1 MTFELGVYSFGVG
14 EHHMRAMPLSSP
26 TSVVNAAAATT
37 QRYVRGFGARPGI
50 AR

>member
-1 MTFELGVYSFGVG
+1 MGLDYFGVG

-26 TSVVNAAAATT
+26 TFVVNAAAATT